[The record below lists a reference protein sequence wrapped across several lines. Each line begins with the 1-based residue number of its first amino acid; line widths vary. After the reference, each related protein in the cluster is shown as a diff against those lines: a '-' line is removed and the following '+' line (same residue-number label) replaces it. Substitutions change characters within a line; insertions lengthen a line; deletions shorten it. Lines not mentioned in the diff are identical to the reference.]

1 MAAFWSRYPP
11 LCKIVQIRLRCHG
24 MQGTVFK
31 SMSRLAVTLSHS
43 VTAVMIVTT
52 SNTLVITI
60 ACGKA
65 RLILYFPWC
74 PGLRIQLPVHT
85 NTIAQLRSV
94 TLFGVTKQSWTIR
107 AWIDCRVKFPP
118 TPRWDLNS
126 IGGPPRTRVWAGR
139 RVTGGDLGGPAEGT
153 WGGPS
158 NSNMLNL
165 RTIPLS
171 KTEPNSE
178 YKLRLISE
186 KINNW

>member
-1 MAAFWSRYPP
+1 MACRELFSKVCLDLLWHCHTVWQPLWLSQHQTHWS
-11 LCKIVQIRLRCHG
+11 LQLHV
-24 MQGTVFK
+24 
-31 SMSRLAVTLSHS
+31 
-43 VTAVMIVTT
+43 
-52 SNTLVITI
+52 
-60 ACGKA
+60 GKLGWSCIFSDA
-65 RLILYFPWC
+65 
-74 PGLRIQLPVHT
+74 PGFEYNCQFIQIQLLSWGAWHCLVW
-85 NTIAQLRSV
+85 
-94 TLFGVTKQSWTIR
+94 QSKAGLR

-139 RVTGGDLGGPAEGT
+139 RVTGGDLGGPAEET

-186 KINNW
+186 NINNW

>member
-1 MAAFWSRYPP
+1 MHSAFWSRHPP

-31 SMSRLAVTLSHS
+31 SISRLAVTLSHS

-52 SNTLVITI
+52 SNTLVVITI

-65 RLILYFPWC
+65 RLILYFQWC
-74 PGLRIQLPVHT
+74 PGFKYNFQFIQIQLLSWGAGHCLVW
-85 NTIAQLRSV
+85 
-94 TLFGVTKQSWTIR
+94 QSKAGLR

-139 RVTGGDLGGPAEGT
+139 RVTGGDLGGTSRGDLGGT
-153 WGGPS
+153 
-158 NSNMLNL
+158 LQL
-165 RTIPLS
+165 QHA
-171 KTEPNSE
+171 
-178 YKLRLISE
+178 
-186 KINNW
+186 